1 MAVYERTWKPYNGP
15 LTPVRSRFLVVTRYA
30 IADAFASRLF
40 TAFYAI
46 CFLPSLVGLFFIYLS
61 HNVTLLEKL
70 GMPMDLM
77 NVLTSQFFMVLF
89 GWQALPAFLVALI
102 VSPSLISAD
111 LANGALPLYLGRPI
125 DRPDYV
131 LGKAAVLAILLS
143 PMTWVMGLTIFGLQA
158 YLEGGSWWIDNYRIA
173 LAYLVG
179 HLTWIVVISMLTL
192 AISAWVKFKPA
203 ARGALFGIIFILA
216 GFGTA
221 VNGVTRTSWGDL
233 FNLVRSINS
242 VVLSLFGAPTPSG
255 LPVVFNW
262 LTLITVTLLSIGLLN
277 RKLRAHEVIT

>member
-1 MAVYERTWKPYNGP
+1 MAVYERTWKPYTGD
-15 LTPVRSRFLVVTRYA
+15 LTPVRSRLLVVTRYA

-40 TAFYAI
+40 TAFYAV

-70 GMPMDLM
+70 GMPQDLM
-77 NVLTSQFFMVLF
+77 NVLTSQFFMILF
-89 GWQALPAFLVALI
+89 GWQAMPAFLVALI
-102 VSPSLISAD
+102 VSPSLVAAD

-158 YLEGGSWWIDNYRIA
+158 YLEGGSWWAENYRIGA
-173 LAYLVG
+173 AYLAG
-179 HLTWIVVISMLTL
+179 HVAWIIVIAMLTL
-192 AISAWVKFKPA
+192 AISAWVRFKPA

-221 VNGVTRTSWGDL
+221 VNGVTGTSWGDL
-233 FNLVRSINS
+233 FHLVRAINS

-262 LTLITVTLLSIGLLN
+262 LTLGVVTLLSIWLLN
-277 RKLRAHEVIT
+277 RKLRAHEVVR

>member
-1 MAVYERTWKPYNGP
+1 MAVYERTWKPYSGP

-77 NVLTSQFFMVLF
+77 NALTSQFFMVLF

-242 VVLSLFGAPTPSG
+242 IVLSLFGAPTPSG

>member
-1 MAVYERTWKPYNGP
+1 MAVYERTWKPYTGD

-40 TAFYAI
+40 TAFYAV

-61 HNVTLLEKL
+61 HNLSLLERL
-70 GMPMDLM
+70 GMPSELM
-77 NVLTSQFFMVLF
+77 NALTSQFFMILF
-89 GWQALPAFLVALI
+89 SWQALPAFLVALI
-102 VSPSLISAD
+102 VSPSLIAAD

-143 PMTWVMGLTIFGLQA
+143 PMTWVMGLAVFGLQA
-158 YLEGGSWWIDNYRIA
+158 YLEGGSWWIDNYRIG

-179 HLTWIVVISMLTL
+179 HLAWIVVISMLTL
-192 AISAWVKFKPA
+192 AISAWVRFKPA

-216 GFGTA
+216 GFAVA
-221 VNGVTRTSWGDL
+221 VNGVTDTSWGDL
-233 FNLVRSINS
+233 FHLVRAINS
-242 VVLSLFGAPTPSG
+242 VVLSLFGAPTPSK
-255 LPVVFNW
+255 LPVFYNW
-262 LTLITVTLLSIGLLN
+262 LTLVAATLASIWLLN
-277 RKLRAHEVIT
+277 RKLRAHEVVR

>member
-1 MAVYERTWKPYNGP
+1 VAVYERTWKPYSGA
-15 LTPVRSRFLVVTRYA
+15 LTPVRSRFLVVTKYA

-40 TAFYAI
+40 TAFYAV

-70 GMPMDLM
+70 GMPTDLM
-77 NVLTSQFFMVLF
+77 NVLTSQFFMILF
-89 GWQALPAFLVALI
+89 SWQAIPAFLVALI
-102 VSPSLISAD
+102 VSPSLVAAD

-143 PMTWVMGLTIFGLQA
+143 PMTWVMGLAIFTLQA
-158 YLEGGSWWIDNYRIA
+158 YQEGGSWWIDNYRIGM
-173 LAYLVG
+173 AYLVG
-179 HLTWIVVISMLTL
+179 HLTWIFVISMLTL
-192 AISAWVKFKPA
+192 AISAWVRFKPV

-216 GFGTA
+216 GFSTA
-221 VNGVTRTSWGDL
+221 VNTVTNTSWGDL
-233 FNLVRSINS
+233 FHLVRAINS

-255 LPVVFNW
+255 LPVFYNW
-262 LTLITVTLLSIGLLN
+262 MTLIAVTVLSIWLLN
-277 RKLRAHEVIT
+277 RKLRAHEVVT